1 MTDQTADFDF
11 DLPETCIAHQPMRP
25 KDLAKLLYI
34 PTGQALEDKIIRDL
48 PSFFRK
54 GDILVANDTKVIHAK
69 LSAMRG
75 AAHIGIT
82 LDRPMEDGR
91 WHVLI
96 KNSKRLK
103 LGDKLDFPDGQ
114 VYATV
119 DELEDGGSGFI
130 RFSVEGDA
138 FDQWLRDIGTLALP
152 PYIERPT
159 GPTEQ
164 DEKDYHTI
172 FSHHPGA
179 VAAPTAGLHF
189 TDQLLAQLDEV
200 GVERLTLTLHVG
212 AGTFLPVRSDN
223 ISDHHMHAEYGII
236 TPEVAEHLNKA
247 KAEKRRIIA
256 VGTTSLRLLESA
268 VDENGIIHPF
278 HKETSIFI
286 RPGYRFKA
294 VDMLMTNFHLPRSTL
309 FMLVSAFGGAE
320 KMRHAY
326 EHAIKTG
333 YRFYSYGDAC
343 LIEKATL

>member
-11 DLPETCIAHQPMRP
+11 DLPEHSIAHHPMRP

-34 PTGQALEDKIIRDL
+34 PAQHNLEDKIIRDL
-48 PSFFRK
+48 PSFFRE

-82 LDRPMEDGR
+82 LDRPMGDGR

-96 KNSKRLK
+96 KNSRRLK
-103 LGDKLDFPDGQ
+103 VGDKLDFPDGN

-119 DELEDGGSGFI
+119 DELETGGSGFI
-130 RFSVEGDA
+130 RFSVEGDT
-138 FDQWLRDIGTLALP
+138 FDEWLRNIGQLALP
-152 PYIERPT
+152 PYIERPQ

-189 TDQLLAQLDEV
+189 TDELLTELDQI

-223 ISDHHMHAEYGII
+223 INDHHMHAEYGII
-236 TPEVAEHLNKA
+236 TPEVAKRLNQA

-268 VDENGIIHPF
+268 VDEHGIIHPF

-286 RPGYRFKA
+286 LPGYQFKA

-309 FMLVSAFGGAE
+309 FMLVCAFGGTE
-320 KMRHAY
+320 KLRHAY
-326 EHAIKTG
+326 QHAIQSG

-343 LIEKATL
+343 LIEGQSM